1 MTSTECR
8 LRNASAVAGKVW
20 SVAAGV
26 LMHGPLR
33 SHRCGPGDL
42 GTTATQSN
50 ARAGLPVKSSIRG
63 INDRT
68 DSHLPTGIW
77 LVMIVDRRP

>member
-26 LMHGPLR
+26 LMHGPL
-33 SHRCGPGDL
+33 
-42 GTTATQSN
+42 A
-50 ARAGLPVKSSIRG
+50 
-63 INDRT
+63 
-68 DSHLPTGIW
+68 PTGA
-77 LVMIVDRRP
+77 VRRLGDNCDTTRMPEPVSR